1 MITIFI
7 GVTFLLGFYMAWT
20 IGANDVANSMAD
32 AVGSDSCT
40 IKQAVIAAGICE
52 FAGAVLVG
60 AHVTDTI
67 RKGIVDPSYITS
79 IPGMTQ
85 SHAAAIIVIGMVSA
99 LLAAAIWLHVAT
111 AFGMPVSTT
120 HSIVGGVTGFGII
133 AAGWAA
139 VNWSKIGQIVASW
152 FISPLLG
159 GILSFIIFK
168 IISGLILQHNIPTR
182 RAVRYAPLLFFFTA
196 FVVISAIIFKG
207 MKHLIREESLKWLN
221 GSMAILIASGVGILT
236 TVWSRIF
243 LKKRLKKYFRSSL
256 SEQLEKVERVFAPM
270 VFITSCTVAFAHG
283 ANDVAN
289 AVGPLAAVIDILRNG
304 NVQMKVPV
312 PPWVLMIGGIGI
324 VTGLAMYGYKVMTTV
339 GKKITVI
346 TPSRGLAAD
355 IAGMTVVLLC
365 SRLKLPVSTTHTLVG
380 AIIGVAFARGVGAV
394 NKRVT
399 RNIFSSWLVTVPV
412 AALLSIIIFLIGRL
426 FLLGSIIDLIKS
438 GSGG

>member
-1 MITIFI
+1 
-7 GVTFLLGFYMAWT
+7 
-20 IGANDVANSMAD
+20 
-32 AVGSDSCT
+32 
-40 IKQAVIAAGICE
+40 
-52 FAGAVLVG
+52 
-60 AHVTDTI
+60 
-67 RKGIVDPSYITS
+67 
-79 IPGMTQ
+79 
-85 SHAAAIIVIGMVSA
+85 
-99 LLAAAIWLHVAT
+99 
-111 AFGMPVSTT
+111 
-120 HSIVGGVTGFGII
+120 
-133 AAGWAA
+133 
-139 VNWSKIGQIVASW
+139 
-152 FISPLLG
+152 
-159 GILSFIIFK
+159 
-168 IISGLILQHNIPTR
+168 
-182 RAVRYAPLLFFFTA
+182 
-196 FVVISAIIFKG
+196 
-207 MKHLIREESLKWLN
+207 
-221 GSMAILIASGVGILT
+221 
-236 TVWSRIF
+236 
-243 LKKRLKKYFRSSL
+243 LKKYFRSSL